1 MRRRSGSRLS
11 RIIGAIRLGGEVTTI
26 NVSEGDALAHADRIR
41 ALDAKTDG
49 RLLNMLA
56 SPDVSWMAG
65 IEILRFVAKS
75 TWDDEDTIEL
85 AFASLKSDLDFK
97 LGVLDEVMRLADTEG
112 VPPTI
117 ALSMMLK
124 SKRYHTNKPTPFTIN
139 KEGL

>member
-1 MRRRSGSRLS
+1 MRRIIKAIRSG
-11 RIIGAIRLGGEVTTI
+11 GDMTTI
-26 NVSEGDALAHADRIR
+26 NASEAEVIAHADRVR
-41 ALDAKTDG
+41 ALDVKTNG
-49 RLLNMLA
+49 RLLNMLE

-65 IEILRFVAKS
+65 IEILRFAAKS
-75 TWDDEDTIEL
+75 TWNDEDTIEL

-97 LGVLDEVMRLADTEG
+97 LGVLDEVMRLADADG

-124 SKRYHTNKPTPFTIN
+124 SKRYHTNKPAPFTIN